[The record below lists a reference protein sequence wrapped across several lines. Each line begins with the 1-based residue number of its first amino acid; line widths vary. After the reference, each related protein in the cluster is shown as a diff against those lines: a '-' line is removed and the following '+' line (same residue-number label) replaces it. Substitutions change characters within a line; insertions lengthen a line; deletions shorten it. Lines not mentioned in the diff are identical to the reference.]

1 MDDDPARL
9 RAPRGALVTG
19 IAAGADERVRELTG
33 FSAEQLLGLEGYPD
47 GSDTVVFLSGSIVAG
62 HANPWSDI
70 DVFSIT
76 DRAATA
82 DQQGHATTNTVATHI
97 LDDRRVDWEF
107 WRPATVEWMAKRLAA
122 YELGTGESIAGAS
135 FIQIELIF
143 MHRLRIGIPLVNEDG
158 FRELRSQFDFELLAA
173 FLTEDAIR
181 HLDAELEDLIGMR
194 KGDDRDVGLWV
205 ARQVVDVSVEAYI
218 HSLGST
224 DPVKKWKIKHL
235 EALDDS
241 PRHRELREDYWRL
254 MYPADA
260 ATLRDGS
267 DAWQRY
273 AEEVIEFSS
282 RVTAWAQG

>member
-1 MDDDPARL
+1 MSQ
-9 RAPRGALVTG
+9 
-19 IAAGADERVRELTG
+19 IATGADERVRELTG
-33 FSAEQLLGLEGYPD
+33 FSAEQLLALEGYPD

-97 LDDRRVDWEF
+97 LEDRRVDWEF
-107 WRPATVEWMAKRLAA
+107 WRPATVDWIAQRLAA
-122 YELGTGESIAGAS
+122 HKFGSGESIAGAS

-143 MHRLRIGIPLVNEDG
+143 MHRLRIGIPLVNEEG
-158 FRELRSQFDFELLAA
+158 LRELQSKFDYDLLAA
-173 FLTEDAIR
+173 FLTEEAIR

-194 KGDDRDVGLWV
+194 KGNDRDVGLWV
-205 ARQVVDVSVEAYI
+205 ARQVLDVSIEAYI
-218 HSLGST
+218 HSTGVT
-224 DPVKKWKIKHL
+224 DPVKKWMIKYL
-235 EALDDS
+235 GALPDD
-241 PRHRELREDYWRL
+241 PRHRQLRDDYWRL
-254 MYPADA
+254 MYPGD
-260 ATLRDGS
+260 LRDGS

-273 AEEVIEFSS
+273 AEEVIEFSN